1 MKISILLPSLATNGI
16 ARAWILA
23 RLLERHY
30 EVETLGFLRPGESV
44 FPWFADYPWGEVR
57 AATMRAGMREM
68 EKRVTG
74 DLVLAYCVSM
84 TSFGVG
90 LRLKR
95 RRGLPLILDMPEW
108 EVHDHWKRPGAV
120 GRAAMICRELV
131 GPGWDNAHSFKY
143 RYVLD
148 HLTGFADERLVCC
161 RFLQERYGGVLLPQ
175 GPDISL
181 FDPSRYDKLAI
192 RRKWGIPEQATIL
205 FFGGNPM
212 PNKGV
217 EETVAAIRALRGKVD
232 ARLVIVGRDESHPYT
247 RKMIELSEGA
257 VIALGPQP
265 FELMPE
271 LLATADIV
279 ALPQTRKEPK
289 SLGYIPCKMYEAM
302 AMGIPVISSDLC
314 DIPEILDGCGYVVP
328 PDDDAALQRQIEHVL
343 THPGEAAEM
352 GRRAR
357 QRIVERY
364 SWEVMDGILHRTIES
379 VIGRRG
385 LRRRQSR
392 AA

>member
-1 MKISILLPSLATNGI
+1 MKVSLLLPSLASNGI

-23 RLLERHY
+23 KLLERHY
-30 EVETLGFLRPGESV
+30 EVETLGFLRPDESV
-44 FPWFADYPWGEVR
+44 FPWFSDYPWGEVR
-57 AATMRAGMREM
+57 AASMREAMREM
-68 EKRVTG
+68 EERITG
-74 DLVLAYCVSM
+74 DVVLAYCVAM

-90 LRLKR
+90 LLAKR

-108 EVHDHWKRPGAV
+108 EVHDHWKRSSSL
-120 GRAAMICRELV
+120 GRAWVISKNLL
-131 GPGWDNAHSFKY
+131 GPGWDNGHSFKY

-148 HLTGFADERLVCC
+148 HLTRFADERLVCC
-161 RFLQERYGGVLLPQ
+161 RFLQDRYGGVLLPQ
-175 GPDISL
+175 GPDIGL
-181 FDPSRYDKLAI
+181 FDPDRFDKRAL
-192 RRKWGIPEQATIL
+192 RRKWGIPEDATIF

-217 EETVAAIRALRGKVD
+217 DETIAAINALAGRVD
-232 ARLVIVGRDESHPYT
+232 ARLVIAGRDDTHAYT
-247 RKMIELSEGA
+247 RRMIELSPGN

-289 SLGYIPCKMYEAM
+289 SLGYVPCKMYEAM

-314 DIPEILDGCGYVVP
+314 DIPEILEGCGYVVP
-328 PDDDAALQRQIEHVL
+328 PDDNAALQEKIEYVL
-343 THPGEAAEM
+343 THPDEAREL

-357 QRIVERY
+357 ERIIERY
-364 SWEVMDGILHRTIES
+364 SWDVMDGILHGAVES
-379 VIGRRG
+379 VVQRRG
-385 LRRRQSR
+385 LRRTS
-392 AA
+392 AAA

>member
-1 MKISILLPSLATNGI
+1 MKISILLPSLASNGI

-23 RLLERHY
+23 KLLERHY
-30 EVETLGFLRPGESV
+30 EVETLGFLRPDESV

-57 AATMRAGMREM
+57 AATMREGMRKM
-68 EKRVTG
+68 EERITG
-74 DLVLAYCVSM
+74 DIILAYGVSM

-90 LRLKR
+90 LLAKR
-95 RRGLPLILDMPEW
+95 RRRIPLILDMPEW
-108 EVHDHWKRPGAV
+108 EVHDHWKRDSSL
-120 GRAAMICRELV
+120 GRAWVISKNLF

-148 HLTGFADERLVCC
+148 QLTGFADERLVCC
-161 RFLQERYGGVLLPQ
+161 RFLEERYGGVLLPQ
-175 GPDISL
+175 GPDIDL
-181 FDPSRYDKLAI
+181 FDPARFDKRAL
-192 RRKWGIPEQATIL
+192 RRKWGIPEEATVF

-217 EETVAAIRALRGKVD
+217 DETIAAINALGGKVD
-232 ARLVIVGRDESHPYT
+232 ARLVIAGRDDTHPYT
-247 RKMIELSEGA
+247 RRMIELSPGK

-289 SLGYIPCKMYEAM
+289 SIGYVPCKMYEAM

-314 DIPEILDGCGYVVP
+314 DIPEILEGCGYVVP
-328 PDDDAALQRQIEHVL
+328 HDDAAALQNKIEDVL
-343 THPGEAAEM
+343 TRPDEAREL

-357 QRIVERY
+357 QRVIERY
-364 SWEVMDGILHRTIES
+364 SWEVMDGILHGAVES
-379 VIGRRG
+379 IIARRG
-385 LRRRQSR
+385 LRTTR
-392 AA
+392 AAA